1 MLKQSKKIIS
11 LLLVIIMLA
20 AAAAPTTTVQ
30 AAKSPVTKS
39 TTQDTRTGKKYGNTF
54 YLPFWGNYYYRTTVN
69 LRASS
74 KKTKFKL
81 KYSHKIRN
89 MKSGTFKLTVG
100 KKTVT
105 ICKPD
110 SFPYTNYG
118 VPPEL
123 LEDDRINLYLESVE
137 IKTGKKW
144 KKVKITNA
152 GVVKDNLYSE
162 MKPFTLKKIPKGT
175 QMRITFNARV
185 GTPRR

>member
-1 MLKQSKKIIS
+1 
-11 LLLVIIMLA
+11 MLA
-20 AAAAPTTTVQ
+20 TTVAPTTTVQ

-39 TTQDTRTGKKYGNTF
+39 STQDTRTGKKYGNTF
-54 YLPFWGNYYYRTTVN
+54 YLPLLGNYYYRTTVN
-69 LRASS
+69 LRTSS

-81 KYSHKIRN
+81 KYSHQIRA
-89 MKSGTFKLTVG
+89 MKTGTFKLTIG

-105 ICKPD
+105 VCKPE
-110 SFPYTNYG
+110 SFPYANYG

-123 LEDDRINLYLESVE
+123 WGAGTTHIYLESVE

-152 GVVKDNLYSE
+152 GVVKDNVYSE

-185 GTPRR
+185 GVPRR